1 MAVAVRRATRD
12 DANRIAILAM
22 KLVEQHVRY
31 DPVRFAR
38 LATLEGMAG
47 FYGGQTD
54 ADEAVVVVAE
64 LEGEIIG
71 FAYIGYEE
79 RSYEDLA
86 EKSAWIHDIYVDET
100 TRGSGAGKALIDAA
114 REFAKEFGARKLML
128 SVAAKNLDGQSFFKE
143 VGFETTMH
151 EMMLVVDD

>member
-1 MAVAVRRATRD
+1 
-12 DANRIAILAM
+12 M
-22 KLVEQHVRY
+22 KLVEQHVGY

-38 LATLEGMAG
+38 IATIEGMAG

-54 ADEAVVVVAE
+54 ADDAVVLVAE
-64 LEGEIIG
+64 LKGEIVG

-86 EKSAWIHDIYVDET
+86 ERSAWLHDIYVGDT
-100 TRGSGAGKALIDAA
+100 ARGSGVGKALIGAA
-114 REFAKEFGARKLML
+114 REFAKESGATKLML
-128 SVAAKNLDGQSFFKE
+128 SVAAKNLAAQSFFKE

-151 EMMLVVDD
+151 EMMLVVGD

>member
-1 MAVAVRRATRD
+1 MAVVVRRATRD
-12 DANRIAILAM
+12 DANEIAKLAM
-22 KLVEQHVRY
+22 KLVEQHVGY

-54 ADEAVVVVAE
+54 ADDAAVVVAE

-71 FAYIGYEE
+71 FAYVGYEK

-86 EKSAWIHDIYVDET
+86 ENSAWIHDIYIDEAA
-100 TRGSGAGKALIDAA
+100 RGAGAGKALIEAA
-114 REFAKEFGARKLML
+114 REFAKELAATKLML
-128 SVAAKNLDGQSFFKE
+128 SVAAKNLAAQSFFKQ

-151 EMMLVVDD
+151 EMMLVVGD